1 MNTRREN
8 LSKLSDERII
18 QINKLMSDINNCS
31 DNIYENLTDKESR
44 LSLLYLNK
52 MIEMCQV
59 AKTKLDKYLL

>member
-8 LSKLSDERII
+8 LSKLSDERIV